1 MIVLFVSAL
10 DIHRHQSKKRLRT
23 SNFYCLAGMLM
34 AKGKDKKA
42 NPEKKHGSGM
52 WKAARVAMNEVMAV
66 KKDETVL
73 IITNPVDDVMAISS
87 ALYDATVAAGG
98 APTLQVQQVKSQ
110 LDFAEPSVLKAIGS
124 QPNIIISIS
133 HNKLGKDKELMKRP
147 IKVGKKSYDHIFN
160 YLLGERIS
168 RSFWSPSI
176 TRNMFIKTVPVNYPQ
191 MRALCKK
198 LSTILTRAN
207 DVHIKTAKGM
217 DLTIG
222 LKGRKGQSDDGDFRK
237 PGSGGN
243 LPCGEV
249 YISPELGASNGTIV
263 FDGSIASYKGEIIIK
278 RPIEVK
284 VKNGFVTKVSGGI
297 EAKELQ
303 DTLTRAG
310 LQVDKFVKEGKLSKG
325 VAGEYKKNIFNLGEL
340 GIGLNRNC
348 SIVGNILEDEKVFKT
363 CHIAIGANYD
373 EDANTLIHL
382 DGIIKN
388 PTMTVNIGGKSK
400 TIMEKGTL
408 VNLD

>member
-1 MIVLFVSAL
+1 
-10 DIHRHQSKKRLRT
+10 
-23 SNFYCLAGMLM
+23 MLM
-34 AKGKDKKA
+34 AKGK
-42 NPEKKHGSGM
+42 EKKVDPERKHGAGL

-66 KKDETVL
+66 RKDETVL
-73 IITNPVDDVMAISS
+73 IITNPVDDVLAISS

-110 LDFAEPSVLKAIGS
+110 LDFAEPSVIKAIAS
-124 QPNIIISIS
+124 EPNIIISVS
-133 HNKLGKDKELMKRP
+133 HNKLGKDKVLMKRP

-176 TRNMFIKTVPVNYPQ
+176 TKPMFIKTVPVNYPQ

-198 LSTILTRAN
+198 LATILTKAI
-207 DVHIKTAKGM
+207 DVHITTAKGM

-278 RPIEVK
+278 RPIVVNVK
-284 VKNGFVTKVSGGI
+284 GGFVTKVSGGI

-310 LQVDKFVKEGKLSKG
+310 HQVDKFVKEGKLSKG
-325 VAGEYKKNIFNLGEL
+325 IAGEYKKNIFNLGEL

-388 PTMTVNIGGKSK
+388 PSMTVTIGGKTK

-408 VNLD
+408 VGLD

>member
-1 MIVLFVSAL
+1 
-10 DIHRHQSKKRLRT
+10 
-23 SNFYCLAGMLM
+23 M
-34 AKGKDKKA
+34 AKGKVV
-42 NPEKKHGSGM
+42 NPAKKHGPGL

-73 IITNPVDDVMAISS
+73 IITNPLDDVLAISR
-87 ALYDATVAAGG
+87 ALYDAAVAAGG
-98 APTLQVQQVKSQ
+98 APTLMVQQVKSQ
-110 LDFAEPSVLKAIGS
+110 LDFAEPSVLKAIYS
-124 QPNIIISIS
+124 EPNIIISIS
-133 HNKLGKDKELMKRP
+133 HNKLGKDKALMKRP
-147 IKVGKKSYDHIFN
+147 IKVGKKHYDHIFN
-160 YLLGERIS
+160 YLLGERKS

-176 TRNMFIKTVPVNYPQ
+176 TKPMFIKTVPVNYPE
-191 MRALCKK
+191 MRGLCKK
-198 LSTILTRAN
+198 LAKMLTKAS
-207 DVHIKTAKGM
+207 DVHITTAKGM

-222 LKGRKGQSDDGDFRK
+222 LKGRKGQSDDGDFRR

-249 YISPELGASNGTIV
+249 YISPELGASSGTIV

-284 VKNGFVTKVSGGI
+284 VKDGFVTKVSGGI

-310 LQVDKFVKEGKLSKG
+310 HQVDKFVKEGKLNKA
-325 VAGEYKKNIFNLGEL
+325 VASEYKKNIYNLGEL
-340 GIGLNRNC
+340 GIGLNKNC

-388 PTMTVNIGGKSK
+388 PTMTVNLGSSSK
-400 TIMEKGTL
+400 KIMDKGTL
-408 VNLD
+408 VNLDG

>member
-1 MIVLFVSAL
+1 MSKAKVKAVDPAK
-10 DIHRHQSKKRLRT
+10 RHGPGL
-23 SNFYCLAGMLM
+23 
-34 AKGKDKKA
+34 
-42 NPEKKHGSGM
+42 
-52 WKAARVAMNEVMAV
+52 WKAARVAMDDVMAI
-66 KKDETVL
+66 KRDETVL
-73 IITNPVDDVMAISS
+73 IITNPVPDVLDISM

-98 APTLQVQQVKSQ
+98 APTLMVQQVKSQ
-110 LDFAEPSVLKAIGS
+110 LDFAEPSVISAITSG
-124 QPNIIISIS
+124 PDVILSIS
-133 HNKLGKDKELMKRP
+133 HNKLGKDKACMKRP

-160 YLLGERIS
+160 YLLGERKS

-176 TRNMFIKTVPVNYPQ
+176 TKPMFIKTVPVDYPE

-198 LSTILTRAN
+198 LGKILTKAS
-207 DVHIKTAKGM
+207 DVHITTAKGM

-222 LKGRKGQSDDGDFRK
+222 LKGRTGHSDDGDFRK

-249 YISPELGASNGTIV
+249 YISPELGASDGTIV

-284 VKNGFVTKVSGGI
+284 VKDGFVRKVSGGI
-297 EAKELQ
+297 EARELQ
-303 DTLTRAG
+303 GTLTRAG
-310 LQVDKFVKEGKLSKG
+310 HQVDTFVREGKLNKA
-325 VAGEYKKNIFNLGEL
+325 VAPEYKKNIFNLGEL
-340 GIGLNRNC
+340 GIGLNKNC
-348 SIVGNILEDEKVFKT
+348 SIVGNILEDEKVFRT

-388 PTMTVNIGGKSK
+388 PTMTVSIGGKARK
-400 TIMEKGTL
+400 IMEDGKL
-408 VNLD
+408 LDLS

>member
-1 MIVLFVSAL
+1 
-10 DIHRHQSKKRLRT
+10 
-23 SNFYCLAGMLM
+23 MLM
-34 AKGKDKKA
+34 AKGKVV
-42 NPEKKHGSGM
+42 NPAKKHGPGL

-73 IITNPVDDVMAISS
+73 IITNPLDDVLAISR
-87 ALYDATVAAGG
+87 ALYDAAVAAGG
-98 APTLQVQQVKSQ
+98 APTLMVQQVKSQ
-110 LDFAEPSVLKAIGS
+110 LDFAEPSVLKAIYS
-124 QPNIIISIS
+124 EPNIIISIS
-133 HNKLGKDKELMKRP
+133 HNKLGKDKALMKRP
-147 IKVGKKSYDHIFN
+147 IKVGKKHYDHIFN
-160 YLLGERIS
+160 YLLGERKS

-176 TRNMFIKTVPVNYPQ
+176 TKPMFIKTVPVNYPE
-191 MRALCKK
+191 MRGLCKK
-198 LSTILTRAN
+198 LAKMLTKAS
-207 DVHIKTAKGM
+207 DVHITTAKGM

-222 LKGRKGQSDDGDFRK
+222 LKGRKGQSDDGDFRR

-249 YISPELGASNGTIV
+249 YISPELGASSGTIV

-284 VKNGFVTKVSGGI
+284 VKDGFVTKVSGGI

-310 LQVDKFVKEGKLSKG
+310 HQVDKFVKEGKLNKA
-325 VAGEYKKNIFNLGEL
+325 VASEYKKNIYNLGEL
-340 GIGLNRNC
+340 GIGLNKNC

-388 PTMTVNIGGKSK
+388 PTMTVNLGSSSK
-400 TIMEKGTL
+400 KIMDKGTL
-408 VNLD
+408 VNLDG

>member
-1 MIVLFVSAL
+1 MS
-10 DIHRHQSKKRLRT
+10 
-23 SNFYCLAGMLM
+23 
-34 AKGKDKKA
+34 KGKIV
-42 NPEKKHGSGM
+42 NPAKEHGPGL

-73 IITNPVDDVMAISS
+73 IITNPLDDVLAISR

-98 APTLQVQQVKSQ
+98 APTLMVQQVKSQ

-124 QPNIIISIS
+124 EPNIIISIS
-133 HNKLGKDKELMKRP
+133 HNKLGKDKALMKRP
-147 IKVGKKSYDHIFN
+147 IKVGKKHYDHIFN
-160 YLLGERIS
+160 YLLGERKS

-176 TRNMFIKTVPVNYPQ
+176 TKPMFIKTVPVNYPE
-191 MRALCKK
+191 MRGLCKRLAK
-198 LSTILTRAN
+198 LLTKAS
-207 DVHIKTAKGM
+207 DVHITTAKGM

-222 LKGRKGQSDDGDFRK
+222 LKGRKGQSDDGDFRR

-249 YISPELGASNGTIV
+249 YISPELGASSGTIV

-284 VKNGFVTKVSGGI
+284 VKDGFVTKVSGGI

-310 LQVDKFVKEGKLSKG
+310 HQVDKFFKEGKLNKA
-325 VAGEYKKNIFNLGEL
+325 VASEYKKNINNLGEL
-340 GIGLNRNC
+340 GIGLNKNC

-388 PTMTVNIGGKSK
+388 PTMTANIGGRSK
-400 TIMEKGTL
+400 KIMDKGTL
-408 VNLD
+408 VNLDG